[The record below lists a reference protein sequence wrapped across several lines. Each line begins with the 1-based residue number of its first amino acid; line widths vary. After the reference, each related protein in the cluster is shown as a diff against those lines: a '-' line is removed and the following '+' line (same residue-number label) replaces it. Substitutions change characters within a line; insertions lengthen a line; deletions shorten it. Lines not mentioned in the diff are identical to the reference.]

1 MRMRLGHPAALAIG
15 LLVGLAAPAALRAA
29 EPVAVLAEIRP
40 GQGEVRVKL
49 AGEAEWKAPQP
60 LLSLRPGDQVRAS
73 ADARAVIVFTGGRA
87 PQAVAAAN
95 SPFTVGAPSVAAGGE
110 RVQALVNSVTQFLV
124 GKQDKPAYVSL
135 YVPLSTRSVRL
146 PPPTLLAPRETRLL
160 SGPVTFEWSGA
171 DSLRYMIRVFGPDG
185 LVWEQGGLPR
195 QPVQYPAA
203 APALRPGQRYA
214 WELHTERQPVQRAE
228 FEILQPADAGRVQQA
243 LALLVPSALPGQ
255 SGSTLALL
263 RAGFLSREG
272 LYQDA
277 RKELVAAIATDA
289 TEPSLHQLLGHV
301 YDRMGMKDLATDA
314 FDEARF
320 LSTPRP

>member
-1 MRMRLGHPAALAIG
+1 MRMRLGHPTTLAIG
-15 LLVGLAAPAALRAA
+15 LLVGLSVPAAVRAA
-29 EPVAVLAEIRP
+29 EPVAVLTEIRP

-49 AGEAEWKAPQP
+49 AGEAQWKAPQP

-73 ADARAVIVFTGGRA
+73 ADARAVLVFTGGRA
-87 PQAVAAAN
+87 PESVTAAN
-95 SPFTVGAPSVAAGGE
+95 SPFAVAAPSGAAGGQ
-110 RVQALVNSVTQFLV
+110 RVQALVDSVTQFLV

-160 SGPVTFEWSGA
+160 FGPVTFEWSGS
-171 DSLRYMIRVFGPDG
+171 DRLRYMIRLFGPDG
-185 LVWEQGGLPR
+185 LVWEEGGLVR
-195 QPVQYPAA
+195 QPVLYPAT
-203 APALRPGQRYA
+203 APALRPGLRYA

-228 FEILQPADAGRVQQA
+228 FEILPPADARRVQQA

-263 RAGFLSREG
+263 RAGFLSQEG
-272 LYQDA
+272 LYQEA
-277 RKELVAAIATDA
+277 RKELLAAIAADA

-320 LSTPRP
+320 LATPRP